1 MAEAL
6 GDRAGV
12 ASAFSGLGACY
23 YSTGDYGRAREMYEQ
38 ARAILLAG
46 ECPSNLVR
54 DALPS
59 LSRGAHTPVL
69 RVAVCGY

>member
-1 MAEAL
+1 M
-6 GDRAGV
+6 RS
-12 ASAFSGLGACY
+12 ASAGA
-23 YSTGDYGRAREMYEQ
+23 SWRNRRRGGVERRWS
-38 ARAILLAG
+38 RNVLAG

>member
-1 MAEAL
+1 MGLVVSMAFIMNREKERSVVDVEL
-6 GDRAGV
+6 GHLNSSQHRTVRADV
-12 ASAFSGLGACY
+12 
-23 YSTGDYGRAREMYEQ
+23 
-38 ARAILLAG
+38 LAG

-59 LSRGAHTPVL
+59 FSRGAHAPVL

>member
-1 MAEAL
+1 MRSVGL
-6 GDRAGV
+6 GDLHSIKYIAYTV
-12 ASAFSGLGACY
+12 V
-23 YSTGDYGRAREMYEQ
+23 
-38 ARAILLAG
+38 LLAG